1 MNTNYQMLKELNKVY
16 TPKEWGVCTAEEVE
30 LIRNTLHIR
39 EMDILQLRNLRDFT
53 VVYFGHQEPA
63 VREDLDK
70 MSAITYIIDL
80 QIIELGG
87 EV

>member
-16 TPKEWGVCTAEEVE
+16 TPKRFGICSAEEVE
-30 LIRNTLHIR
+30 LIRNTLCLK

-53 VVYFGHQEPA
+53 VAFMKGESI
-63 VREDLDK
+63 EDMDK
-70 MSAITYIIDL
+70 ISAITYIIDR
-80 QIIELGG
+80 QIVDLGG